1 MDEPSAGA
9 GEVTE
14 LLQRLAGGDS
24 DAENR
29 LLDLVYAELHRMAG
43 RYMRRERPGHTL
55 QATALVHEAYFRL
68 VDQTGKEWK
77 NRAHFF
83 GVAAQVMRRI
93 LVDHARNHLA
103 LKRGQGARQV
113 SLDEQI
119 AVGEYEPELFI
130 AIDESLRHLAEW
142 DPRQSQIVE
151 YRFFA
156 GLTDEETA
164 ETLGIS
170 VRTVQREWSVAK
182 AWLRAEL
189 SGNRTPPSS

>member
-1 MDEPSAGA
+1 MDEPLAGA

-130 AIDESLRHLAEW
+130 AIDESLRHLAKW

>member
-1 MDEPSAGA
+1 MDDPSAGA